1 MKPMKKILFL
11 DILSGDEKI
20 KKEDR
25 KTVYKGIAYGESV
38 RRFLNIPKSNF
49 FIVDAAYKK
58 FPDITRVQMVIIG
71 GSVENPIRGSEAPW
85 IKKTYLFINKL
96 KEENVPVF
104 GMCGGLQFTVRA
116 LGGDIVKNKNGR
128 DFGNENIVLTKEG
141 EKDYLFRGIRKKF
154 IAMESHWYVAEK
166 MLPGWRL
173 LGSSKKTK
181 IEAIAIGDRIRLTQ
195 FHPEMAVS
203 HIRAIGRM
211 REAALQKEGFG
222 GKKGVGTFLS
232 SIQSTDVVGR
242 RILKNFIRQWEG
254 SLQTLPRRSKL
265 KK

>member
-1 MKPMKKILFL
+1 MKKILFL
-11 DILSGDEKI
+11 DILSEDEKV

-25 KTVYKGIAYGESV
+25 KTVYRGVSYGESV
-38 RRFLNIPKSNF
+38 RRFLNISKSDF
-49 FIVDAAYKK
+49 FIVDAAHKK
-58 FPDITRVQMVIIG
+58 FPDISGIQMVIIG

-96 KEENVPVF
+96 KKENVPIF

-128 DFGNENIVLTKEG
+128 DFGNEYIELTKNG
-141 EKDYLFRGIRKKF
+141 EKDYLFRGVGKGF
-154 IAMESHWYVAEK
+154 VAMESHWYIAEK

-211 REAALQKEGFG
+211 REKALQKEGFG
-222 GKKGVGTFLS
+222 GKKGVRTFLS
-232 SIQSTDVVGR
+232 SIRSTDVVGR
-242 RILKNFIRQWEG
+242 RILKNFIRQWKG
-254 SLQTLPRRSKL
+254 ALQTPRGRGKL